1 MFGLTWLDTLEE
13 VRQKAGPC
21 RDIGTRFVACEI
33 DVKPWLPDAAKV
45 AAHFDHEAGD
55 RLIALQIVS
64 KPLGDEGR
72 QLDGATPPE
81 RLGGGRASIR
91 RRATVGQR
99 GSAGRHAQGGAA
111 PREGQG

>member
-45 AAHFDHEAGD
+45 EAHFDHEAGD

-64 KPLGDEGR
+64 KPLVDESR
-72 QLDGATPPE
+72 QLDGATPRE
-81 RLGGGRASIR
+81 RIAEVRASIAARLPADHPGDRKGVGEGTRGGR
-91 RRATVGQR
+91 RV
-99 GSAGRHAQGGAA
+99 
-111 PREGQG
+111 